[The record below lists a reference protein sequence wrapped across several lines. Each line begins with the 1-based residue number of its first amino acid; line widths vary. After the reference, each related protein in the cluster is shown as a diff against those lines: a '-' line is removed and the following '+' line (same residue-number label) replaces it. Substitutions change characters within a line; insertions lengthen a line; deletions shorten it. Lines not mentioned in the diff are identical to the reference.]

1 MFSIRMFFYVFS
13 YFHYRTYVLVHWF
26 MLLGFLFVLFLVFLV
41 FFCFFFLMIRRPPRS
56 TRTDTL
62 FPYTTLFRSA
72 DKIEPEKQAARARD
86 KEAHTWEQS
95 FDSYVREE
103 AADLLA
109 ALDAARGWQDLHAA
123 FGRFDLELRLRG
135 NGLVIAN
142 ASGTEMIK
150 ASALDRKFSN
160 AALEHNLGTS
170 IADRKNGGEGKRGVV
185 PLA

>member
-1 MFSIRMFFYVFS
+1 MPFRDFK
-13 YFHYRTYVLVHWF
+13 VLEKVSRE
-26 MLLGFLFVLFLVFLV
+26 MEKKYALKLDLG
-41 FFCFFFLMIRRPPRS
+41 R
-56 TRTDTL
+56 
-62 FPYTTLFRSA
+62 A

-150 ASALDRKFSN
+150 ASALDRKFSRSE
-160 AALEHNLGTS
+160 EHTS
-170 IADRKNGGEGKRGVV
+170 ELQSLMRISYAVFCLKKKNNT
-185 PLA
+185 